1 MDPID
6 LFIVA
11 SSVLPYILCNSNRT
25 IKTQMTNKNVDLG
38 FQGAIVV
45 VCAIVQRSCKG
56 SSKLGKA
63 FRSANFQQIATK

>member
-1 MDPID
+1 MYPID

-45 VCAIVQRSCKG
+45 CAIVQRSCKG

-63 FRSANFQQIATK
+63 FRSAHFQQIATK

>member
-1 MDPID
+1 MYPID

-11 SSVLPYILCNSNRT
+11 SSVLPYIHYSSNRT
-25 IKTQMTNKNVDLG
+25 IKTQTTNKTVDLG
-38 FQGAIVV
+38 FQGAIE
-45 VCAIVQRSCKG
+45 VCAIVLRSCKG